1 MLNELSKPS
10 SSITEEEISFFKKM
24 DEALSSDEDD
34 AVHHKVSSLLTKIKN
49 KRSENRKELNQF
61 QSVSGFSN
69 ERLLFVNQSLSKKS
83 GN

>member
-1 MLNELSKPS
+1 MLNKPS
-10 SSITEEEISFFKKM
+10 KLSSSMTEEEISFFKKM
-24 DEALSSDEDD
+24 DQALSSDEDD

-49 KRSENRKELNQF
+49 KRSENQKELNQF

-69 ERLLFVNQSLSKKS
+69 KSRLFVDVSVSNKA